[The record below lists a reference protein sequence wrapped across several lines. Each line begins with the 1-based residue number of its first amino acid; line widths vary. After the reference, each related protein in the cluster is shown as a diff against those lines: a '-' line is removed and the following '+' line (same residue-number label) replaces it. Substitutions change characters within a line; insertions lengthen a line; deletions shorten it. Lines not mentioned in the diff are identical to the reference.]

1 MSKGM
6 LPIIIAVL
14 FGATT
19 SVGAAEQRRTCDQE
33 LTQVLGDVGLTAAD
47 IHSQVWQQERSND
60 GVVRLRFS
68 GQPYACDRGH
78 LLVLFTPECS
88 TFDAHTTGA
97 CRVEG
102 LDRQ

>member
-1 MSKGM
+1 MSRN
-6 LPIIIAVL
+6 L
-14 FGATT
+14 FANLLGTRA
-19 SVGAAEQRRTCDQE
+19 
-33 LTQVLGDVGLTAAD
+33 LGDVGLKAAD

-78 LLVLFTPECS
+78 LLVFFTPECS